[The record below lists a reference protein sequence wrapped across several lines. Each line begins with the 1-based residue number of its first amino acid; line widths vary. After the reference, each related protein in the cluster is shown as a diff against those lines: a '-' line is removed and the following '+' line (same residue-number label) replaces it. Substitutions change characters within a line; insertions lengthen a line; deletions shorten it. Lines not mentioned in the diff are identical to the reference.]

1 MIVIGKLMSIM
12 LFILS
17 YIMLVERKITREMSK
32 EYIKLVSADKWSV
45 FFVNRIDDIW
55 VFFVISSQELSS
67 IKQLFINIE
76 TGLVSRASYILNIS
90 NCWYV

>member
-55 VFFVISSQELSS
+55 VFFVISSQELFS

-76 TGLVSRASYILNIS
+76 TGLVSRASHILNIS